1 VFTDPRIEYRIKPS
15 IFLIFN
21 HLCHFPE
28 GREIQPGTG
37 VRIKPGMT
45 VSGIYLP
52 IQLARE
58 KATNTITQCHHNHLA
73 LLKMLNKDGKIND
86 AIIEN
91 MLPWGHCGFHVY
103 LSPTIWPDDEKQFEN
118 LARYITRACFST
130 ATHGISPLCLAQRT
144 DDQWRSQCCLC

>member
-1 VFTDPRIEYRIKPS
+1 LGKTGSHRTAYCAIDVIPAVKNSGNLRSVKAGHARFGASQVFTDPRIEYRIKPS

-28 GREIQPGTG
+28 GREIQPGIG
-37 VRIKPGMT
+37 VRIKPGMA

-91 MLPWGHCGFHVY
+91 MLPWGRCGFHVY
-103 LSPTIWPDDEKQFEN
+103 LSPTI
-118 LARYITRACFST
+118 
-130 ATHGISPLCLAQRT
+130 
-144 DDQWRSQCCLC
+144 